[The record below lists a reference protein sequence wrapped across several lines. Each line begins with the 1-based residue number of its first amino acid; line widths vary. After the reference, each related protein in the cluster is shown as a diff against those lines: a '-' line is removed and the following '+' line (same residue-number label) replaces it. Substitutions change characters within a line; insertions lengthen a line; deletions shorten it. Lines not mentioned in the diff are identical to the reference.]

1 MQASGWVAVVI
12 AGASLG
18 FVPAARAAHFDY
30 LYIEANAGGS
40 SGGHAAIGFGEQVYH
55 FQNRDGLLVL
65 DRQTR
70 RDFFHV
76 YALLNNRTI
85 QLSRVELLE
94 ADRELLHEQFK
105 RRHQAQERQLDVLA
119 AVREDR
125 SLLEAWRDEQPVPL
139 PGLGFFDLQRTGSEV
154 AKALRRQIQ
163 QRYGADFIVRWRA
176 ALEAELAAAAAAR
189 PTTWPLLAPA
199 DVYHEP
205 PFAAPFARHY
215 LGIASGLAALQVLAQ
230 ASPLDRQATIAPN
243 GRTWELSTRER
254 ERARRASKA
263 LRDQLVRLVGSA
275 RSDWGEAFLIGLAR
289 LEALEL
295 SLALGRF
302 VLLDTLPPNAEILSQ
317 RQWKSRL
324 DVVAKQ
330 VREGHRQ
337 LAAARARWSRREPT
351 SERDWTR
358 LEEAAN
364 RVHELES
371 ALREGR
377 DLRIVRGTLVPIRA
391 GTLDGLPATTLQP
404 RLESVQEREASYSEA
419 LEALYRY
426 QLIRRNCV
434 SELFDTIDDSFA
446 GDPAASEIAL
456 GGHIDGHARGNFI
469 PFVSAASVQ
478 RAYRVVSQ
486 HTFASYRELRIA
498 AMKRSESPL
507 LVTLRESNT
516 LTARGY
522 RRGQRDSFFLF
533 FTDDTRVLRP
543 LLGVFNLV
551 AGVGESV
558 WGLLHL
564 PFDRGDTLASG
575 LEGTLVSLPE
585 LAFWNIRKGTND
597 WVPESA
603 TRERE
608 R

>member
-302 VLLDTLPPNAEILSQ
+302 VLLDTLAPNAEILSQ